1 MTCRL
6 QTTRLHL
13 DTSLVEENRKLLASL
28 RDLRQRQRR
37 QINVLGGLIT
47 SQRSSLASP
56 KAKQPASTKE
66 IPADLS
72 AKLIEAQEQERARIA
87 RELHDDINQ
96 RLALLGIELEQL
108 QDNPAEVGSR
118 VQELRKKLSKISSDV
133 QTLSHDLHSSQLEY
147 LGVVAGMKS
156 WCKEFGERQGMQID
170 CTHDVRSTLPP
181 ETGLCLFRVL
191 QEALHNAAKH
201 SGVKRIEVQLREE
214 SGEIHLSVRDFGKGF
229 DVEAARRGLGLTSMR
244 ERVRLINGVISI
256 ESKPQS
262 GTGIH
267 IRVPLAAAASSRR
280 EAV

>member
-118 VQELRKKLSKISSDV
+118 VQEPKKAEQDFERRANPFARFALLTIGISGCGCGYEKLV
-133 QTLSHDLHSSQLEY
+133 Q
-147 LGVVAGMKS
+147 
-156 WCKEFGERQGMQID
+156 
-170 CTHDVRSTLPP
+170 
-181 ETGLCLFRVL
+181 
-191 QEALHNAAKH
+191 
-201 SGVKRIEVQLREE
+201 
-214 SGEIHLSVRDFGKGF
+214 
-229 DVEAARRGLGLTSMR
+229 
-244 ERVRLINGVISI
+244 
-256 ESKPQS
+256 
-262 GTGIH
+262 GI
-267 IRVPLAAAASSRR
+267 RR
-280 EAV
+280 EAGNAD